1 MAGIPVR
8 CIASPV
14 RGLPFKYEPQGRR
27 FNGGIGR
34 RHRRT
39 VGVAGQ
45 LGVRPGTGV
54 VRRLSGPCAGHK
66 RAILNLRRTPVE
78 IVVTGRHVQVSER
91 FRRHL
96 DEKLAKVPQLAP
108 RVQRLDVVVTHEANK
123 RQSKACDRVEITCH
137 VKGPV
142 VRAEACADDKYGA
155 LDIAMDKL
163 LERLRRDHDRRRV
176 HRGRRVPESV
186 SQATSRLTDDSVG
199 LNGHLTGAGAAGPDD
214 DEMLEVDG
222 DSPIHVREK
231 IHASM
236 PMGLDQALYEMELVG
251 HDFYL
256 FHDKDTNQPSVVY
269 RRRGWSYGV
278 IHLDVSEEQERVS

>member
-1 MAGIPVR
+1 M
-8 CIASPV
+8 
-14 RGLPFKYEPQGRR
+14 
-27 FNGGIGR
+27 
-34 RHRRT
+34 
-39 VGVAGQ
+39 
-45 LGVRPGTGV
+45 
-54 VRRLSGPCAGHK
+54 
-66 RAILNLRRTPVE
+66 E

-96 DEKLAKVPQLAP
+96 DDKLAKVPQLAP

-186 SQATSRLTDDSVG
+186 SQATSRLADDPLGQSDAG
-199 LNGHLTGAGAAGPDD
+199 GADLEDGQ
-214 DEMLEVDG
+214 MLDLDG

-231 IHASM
+231 VHAST

>member
-1 MAGIPVR
+1 M
-8 CIASPV
+8 
-14 RGLPFKYEPQGRR
+14 
-27 FNGGIGR
+27 
-34 RHRRT
+34 
-39 VGVAGQ
+39 
-45 LGVRPGTGV
+45 GV
-54 VRRLSGPCAGHK
+54 VRRIDGLA
-66 RAILNLRRTPVE
+66 RATMIYREPQEEDTVE

-96 DEKLAKVPQLAP
+96 DDKLAKVPQLAP
-108 RVQRLDVVVTHEANK
+108 RVQRLDVVVTHEANR

-155 LDIAMDKL
+155 LDIAIDKL

-186 SQATSRLTDDSVG
+186 AQATARLADG
-199 LNGHLTGAGAAGPDD
+199 QLAGAATASAGQDGED
-214 DEMLEVDG
+214 LSGAEG
-222 DSPIHVREK
+222 DSPIEVREK
-231 IHASM
+231 VHESA

-256 FHDKDTNQPSVVY
+256 FHDKDTQQPSVVY

-278 IHLDVSEEQERVS
+278 IHLDVSEEQVRVS

>member
-1 MAGIPVR
+1 M
-8 CIASPV
+8 
-14 RGLPFKYEPQGRR
+14 
-27 FNGGIGR
+27 
-34 RHRRT
+34 
-39 VGVAGQ
+39 
-45 LGVRPGTGV
+45 
-54 VRRLSGPCAGHK
+54 
-66 RAILNLRRTPVE
+66 E

-108 RVQRLDVVVTHEANK
+108 RVQRLDVVVTHEVNK

-142 VRAEACADDKYGA
+142 VRAEAIADDKYGA

-186 SQATSRLTDDSVG
+186 SQATSRLAENP
-199 LNGHLTGAGAAGPDD
+199 LNIGGQSAGATGGDQA
-214 DEMLEVDG
+214 EVDVLAEG

-231 IHASM
+231 VHATM

-256 FHDKDTNQPSVVY
+256 FFDKDTNQPSVVY

-278 IHLDVSEEQERVS
+278 IHLDVSEEEARVS

>member
-1 MAGIPVR
+1 
-8 CIASPV
+8 
-14 RGLPFKYEPQGRR
+14 
-27 FNGGIGR
+27 
-34 RHRRT
+34 
-39 VGVAGQ
+39 
-45 LGVRPGTGV
+45 
-54 VRRLSGPCAGHK
+54 
-66 RAILNLRRTPVE
+66 VE

-186 SQATSRLTDDSVG
+186 SQATSRVADGAPNFNGKSAALIDAG
-199 LNGHLTGAGAAGPDD
+199 L
-214 DEMLEVDG
+214 DEGELLVEDG

-231 IHASM
+231 VHATM

-278 IHLDVSEEQERVS
+278 IHLDVSDEQARVS